1 MVRKLNIL
9 LFLVFCSYSLIGQEQ
24 DITIE
29 ISSTKMELGEPFSIH
44 VKTNVEGM
52 IQFELPKELE
62 QIGGVSTG
70 MSSRVTYSG
79 GKGTVERYNYNDY
92 KVRAIQEG
100 IIRIGPA
107 KVITAQGEVIS
118 DVVEIIVEKPIQM
131 LSDDPSENLN
141 QAVFGLIELSKKEV
155 FLGEP
160 IIAMAKV
167 YAQINILQLEDFTPF
182 KLQGPAEVIPF
193 DASNQIKNSYENING
208 VNLLTLRLG
217 KSIIFPDQIGTFEVS
232 PFHLN
237 LYYDHPRSLFPEK
250 MRISSNSEVVRVKPL
265 PKNAPEDFIG
275 AVGKMEFHA
284 QMLNNTVDQG
294 AVTPLI
300 LTISGRANFL
310 DIEPPVIPLPE
321 GVILLGEPEVEKDHH
336 FSLKGMEG
344 STTFTYY
351 LQFEQAG
358 EVVFDQFQFS
368 YFHPRTAK
376 YVRSELPAIVIN
388 VQENENFTP
397 IAVDQIPIEND
408 LIMGAQKMRPI
419 YTESKDNAGKFLV
432 WTTLHKL
439 LVWTPMS
446 LGLIFTFFVKWNNE
460 RTNKKHRL
468 TPTASVSNQLVTDL
482 ENFRNKNRGNHS
494 KEAWHNLHKILA
506 KYVSYST
513 QKPYNTVDKNSIV
526 AFFQSKAI
534 TPEEIYKVE
543 LFLTKVENIKYG
555 NWSAQENDLDEWI
568 SFFEQI
574 IKRSDG

>member
-1 MVRKLNIL
+1 MVRKLKIL

-24 DITIE
+24 DVTIE

-79 GKGTVERYNYNDY
+79 GKGTVERYNYNEY

-107 KVITAQGEVIS
+107 KVITAQGEAIS

-182 KLQGPAEVIPF
+182 KLQGPAEVISF

-284 QMLNNTVDQG
+284 EILNNTVDQG

-408 LIMGAQKMRPI
+408 LIMGEQKMRPI

-460 RTNKKHRL
+460 RTNKKHRMA
-468 TPTASVSNQLVTDL
+468 PTASVSNQLVADL

-513 QKPYNTVDKNSIV
+513 QKPFNNVDKNSIV
-526 AFFQSKAI
+526 AFFQSKSI

-568 SFFEQI
+568 SFFEQT